1 MPLPDPYR
9 YRFEWCQECER
20 RMEDCECDELEF
32 PFKPIA
38 VLIEEVEREEKEI
51 QRLRKLNEQ
60 EESSHVQRSSK

>member
-1 MPLPDPYR
+1 
-9 YRFEWCQECER
+9 
-20 RMEDCECDELEF
+20 MEDCECDELEF
-32 PFKPIA
+32 RFKPIA